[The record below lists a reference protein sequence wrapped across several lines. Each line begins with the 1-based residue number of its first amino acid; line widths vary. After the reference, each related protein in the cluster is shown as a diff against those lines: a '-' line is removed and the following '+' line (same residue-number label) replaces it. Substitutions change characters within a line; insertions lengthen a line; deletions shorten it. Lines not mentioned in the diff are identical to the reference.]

1 MSGISELSFDSSFC
15 ISSLFVLCFPTV
27 SNLRTH
33 LIQCFLS
40 PLLCFS
46 PSGISGLSSPV
57 FLFYVFPLS
66 GISGLSFDSIFL
78 SPVVLFYL
86 VLLLI
91 LLLSV
96 FC

>member
-40 PLLCFS
+40 SLLCFS

-66 GISGLSFDSIFL
+66 EI
-78 SPVVLFYL
+78 
-86 VLLLI
+86 
-91 LLLSV
+91 
-96 FC
+96 